1 MKRRKMKR
9 KSKSALK
16 SCKILIRV
24 SKAEKKQ
31 VESIATER
39 GENVSQFYRRLLK
52 EEGERKLLETHL
64 VIAEQ
69 EKKVLKELNAIK
81 YGVVPDTHGWNYVV

>member
-1 MKRRKMKR
+1 MRR
-9 KSKSALK
+9 KSKKALK
-16 SCKILIRV
+16 SSKILIRV

-64 VIAEQ
+64 IIAEQ
-69 EKKVLKELNAIK
+69 EKEVLKQMKEVLELAKNRNK
-81 YGVVPDTHGWNYVV
+81 G